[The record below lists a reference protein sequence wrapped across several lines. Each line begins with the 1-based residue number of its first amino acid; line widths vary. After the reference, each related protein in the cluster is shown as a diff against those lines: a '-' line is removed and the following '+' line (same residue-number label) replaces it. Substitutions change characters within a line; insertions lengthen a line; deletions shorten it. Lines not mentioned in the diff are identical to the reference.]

1 MSRQELIE
9 AAVSWGVDRGH
20 FEMATSNVAD
30 PPRYEVRSVTRYM
43 LSENGLNA
51 ANRGE
56 LG

>member
-30 PPRYEVRSVTRYM
+30 PPRYESRSVTRYM
-43 LSENGLNA
+43 LSEEGLSA